1 MAAGERLS
9 LEGYFTSL
17 YEEEDSDE
25 SDEEYMPRD
34 VWKRVSLRNTYIVMH
49 LYSFIQIY
57 MYACALTNTHHHHL
71 HMYINILWPTI
82 NFVCKDGKGSTTS
95 NVQLY

>member
-25 SDEEYMPRD
+25 SDEEYVPRD
-34 VWKRVSLRNTYIVMH
+34 VWKRVR
-49 LYSFIQIY
+49 
-57 MYACALTNTHHHHL
+57 L
-71 HMYINILWPTI
+71 H
-82 NFVCKDGKGSTTS
+82 GSE
-95 NVQLY
+95 

>member
-34 VWKRVSLRNTYIVMH
+34 VWKRVRLHSTARLSLRKCI
-49 LYSFIQIY
+49 I
-57 MYACALTNTHHHHL
+57 
-71 HMYINILWPTI
+71 
-82 NFVCKDGKGSTTS
+82 
-95 NVQLY
+95 